1 MSDESSQDVLP
12 EWKPLGAIESDLPEG
27 PAPGKVTIAYLS
39 GTEVANG
46 FLMSLLSLRDADQLQ
61 AWGRLD
67 HRAWWVN
74 QRSGVNVSR
83 TRNAVVKK
91 FLEIRDP
98 APEWLLMVDADMT
111 FDPTALE
118 LLVRA
123 AEASREDDTVPDIHV
138 IGGLCAAFGN
148 DGAGN
153 VRIISTV
160 FDVGEDKPGI
170 GVPTFRNA
178 TAKEVPFKSIKQ
190 VYGTGAAFL
199 LIHRQ
204 VLVDIAAAV
213 GKLYP
218 WFREQIVEDDRP
230 DIAWH
235 ERNDYWI
242 SEDLFFCMQAQRC
255 GYPIFVHTGVEIG
268 HIKSIKLTPDL
279 FRFQPTLVEMA

>member
-1 MSDESSQDVLP
+1 LLQELFESRYFCQEQQARHFARAHEAASSPLLAGMQRLARELGVVLP
-12 EWKPLGAIESDLPEG
+12 VSFFERDQQ
-27 PAPGKVTIAYLS
+27 AYFNS
-39 GTEVANG
+39 
-46 FLMSLLSLRDADQLQ
+46 
-61 AWGRLD
+61 
-67 HRAWWVN
+67 
-74 QRSGVNVSR
+74 
-83 TRNAVVKK
+83 
-91 FLEIRDP
+91 
-98 APEWLLMVDADMT
+98 LLMVDADMT

>member
-1 MSDESSQDVLP
+1 MSDAPDQLP
-12 EWKPLGAIESDLPEG
+12 DWRPLGAVEADLPEG
-27 PAPGKVTIAYLS
+27 PAPGTVTIAYLS
-39 GTEVANG
+39 GTDVSNG
-46 FLMSLLSLRDADQLQ
+46 FLMSLLALRDADRQNG
-61 AWGRLD
+61 WNRLD
-67 HRAWWVN
+67 HPAWWVN

-98 APEWLLMVDADMT
+98 APEWLLIVDADMT
-111 FDPTALE
+111 FEPSALE

-123 AEASREDDTVPDIHV
+123 AEASRADDAVPDIHV

-153 VRIISTV
+153 VRVISTV

-170 GVPTFRNA
+170 DVPTFRNA
-178 TAKEVPFKSIKQ
+178 TAKEVPFKTVRQ

-218 WFREQIVEDDRP
+218 WFRELIVEDSRP
-230 DIAWH
+230 GIAWH
-235 ERNDYWI
+235 ERSDYWI

-255 GYPIFVHTGVEIG
+255 GYPIFVHTGVEVG

-279 FRFQPTLVEMA
+279 FRYQPTLVEMA